1 MASKYDGLA
10 RIIIQ
15 NVGGKSNVVSLT
27 HCITRLRFKLK
38 DESKANTEVLKATD
52 GIVTVLQSGGQ
63 YQIVIGNHVPDV
75 YAVVNQIGGF
85 GGEGAAVD
93 SGEKEKMTLIDIIS
107 GIFSPLLGVLAATGM
122 VKGLLAL
129 ASFCGMSETSGTY
142 IILYSVADGF
152 FYFMPIFLGYMAAM
166 KFGMNKFVGMAIGAA
181 LVYPNIVDLT
191 SLEPIGTIF
200 AGTAFE
206 TNIYTKFLGIPVLLP
221 GGGYA
226 SSVIPVILSVFV
238 GAKIEK
244 LWKKIIPDVVKNF
257 LVPMCTLVVIIPLT
271 FLVVGPIASLAASAI
286 GWVTSGAYSLSPII
300 AGLIVGGLWQVLVI
314 FGLHWGLVPIM
325 MNNISVIGYD
335 AVLSPYFTA
344 TFAQT
349 AVIVAILIKTKDKN
363 IRSLAVPAAISGT
376 FGVTEPAIYGISLP
390 KKKPF
395 IISCIASAIGGAVI
409 GALNV
414 KCYIFGA
421 LGIFAFPSYIDKAT
435 NDLSSMYGALI
446 GVVVA
451 IVIAFVLTMIT
462 YKDEEKKPAAKIE
475 EKSAA
480 SGKSMKKSMIVSPL
494 KGMVKPLSEVEDEAF
509 SSGALGQGIA
519 IEPMEGK
526 LTAPADGTISAFFPT
541 GHAIGMTT
549 EDGAEI
555 LMHVGMDTVK
565 LEGKYFTPKAKQ
577 GDRVKKGQ
585 VLLEFDIQ
593 KIKKAGYSTVTP
605 VLITNSDQYTDIVP
619 TDAKQANRG
628 DTILTLL

>member
-238 GAKIEK
+238 GSKIER

-257 LVPMCTLVVIIPLT
+257 LVPMATLLAIVPLT
-271 FLVVGPIASLAASAI
+271 FLIVGPIANLAASAI
-286 GWVTSGAYSLSPII
+286 GWVTSSAYSLSPIV
-300 AGLIVGGLWQVLVI
+300 AGLIVGGFWQVLVI
-314 FGLHWGLVPIM
+314 FGLHWGMVPIM

-335 AVLSPYFTA
+335 AVMSPYFTA

-475 EKSAA
+475 EKPAA

>member
-93 SGEKEKMTLIDIIS
+93 SGEREKMTLIDIIS

-475 EKSAA
+475 EKPAA

-577 GDRVKKGQ
+577 GDHVKKGQ

>member
-93 SGEKEKMTLIDIIS
+93 SGEREKMTLIDIIS

-257 LVPMCTLVVIIPLT
+257 LVPMCTLLVIIPLT

-325 MNNISVIGYD
+325 MNNISILGYD
-335 AVLSPYFTA
+335 AVMSPYFTA

-475 EKSAA
+475 EKPAA

-555 LMHVGMDTVK
+555 LMHVGMNTVK

-577 GDRVKKGQ
+577 GDHVKKGQ

>member
-475 EKSAA
+475 EKPAA
-480 SGKSMKKSMIVSPL
+480 SGKSMKQSMIVSPL

-555 LMHVGMDTVK
+555 LMHVGMNTVK
-565 LEGKYFTPKAKQ
+565 LEGKYFIPKAKQ

-605 VLITNSDQYTDIVP
+605 VLITNSDQYTDIIP
-619 TDAKQANRG
+619 TDAKQVNRG

>member
-300 AGLIVGGLWQVLVI
+300 AGLIVGGFWQVLVI
-314 FGLHWGLVPIM
+314 FGLHWGMVPIM
-325 MNNISVIGYD
+325 MNNISILGYD
-335 AVLSPYFTA
+335 AVISPYFTA

-475 EKSAA
+475 EKPAA

-555 LMHVGMDTVK
+555 LMHVGMNTVK

-577 GDRVKKGQ
+577 GDHVKKGQ

>member
-475 EKSAA
+475 EKPAA

-555 LMHVGMDTVK
+555 LMHVGMNTVK

-577 GDRVKKGQ
+577 GDHVKKGQ

>member
-181 LVYPNIVDLT
+181 LVYPNIVDFT

-238 GAKIEK
+238 GSKIER

-257 LVPMCTLVVIIPLT
+257 LVPMATLLVIVPLT
-271 FLVVGPIASLAASAI
+271 FLIVGPIANLAASAI
-286 GWVTSGAYSLSPII
+286 GWVTSSAYSLSPIV
-300 AGLIVGGLWQVLVI
+300 AGLIVGGFWQVLVI
-314 FGLHWGLVPIM
+314 FGLHWGMVPIM

-335 AVLSPYFTA
+335 AVMSPYFTA

-475 EKSAA
+475 EKPAA

-577 GDRVKKGQ
+577 GDHVKKGQ

>member
-475 EKSAA
+475 EKPAA
-480 SGKSMKKSMIVSPL
+480 SGKSMKKSMTKSPL
-494 KGMVKPLSEVEDEAF
+494 PGTTSPSATRQP
-509 SSGALGQGIA
+509 GA
-519 IEPMEGK
+519 
-526 LTAPADGTISAFFPT
+526 TW
-541 GHAIGMTT
+541 
-549 EDGAEI
+549 
-555 LMHVGMDTVK
+555 
-565 LEGKYFTPKAKQ
+565 
-577 GDRVKKGQ
+577 
-585 VLLEFDIQ
+585 
-593 KIKKAGYSTVTP
+593 
-605 VLITNSDQYTDIVP
+605 
-619 TDAKQANRG
+619 
-628 DTILTLL
+628 

>member
-181 LVYPNIVDLT
+181 LVYPNIVDIT

-325 MNNISVIGYD
+325 MSNISILGYD
-335 AVLSPYFTA
+335 AVMSPYFTA

-363 IRSLAVPAAISGT
+363 IRSLAVPSAISGT

-475 EKSAA
+475 EKPAA

-555 LMHVGMDTVK
+555 LMHVGMNTVK
-565 LEGKYFTPKAKQ
+565 LEGKYFIPKAKQ

>member
-395 IISCIASAIGGAVI
+395 IISCISSAIGGAVI

-475 EKSAA
+475 EKPAA

-555 LMHVGMDTVK
+555 LMHVGMNTVK
-565 LEGKYFTPKAKQ
+565 LEGKYFIPKAKQ

-605 VLITNSDQYTDIVP
+605 VLITNSDQYTDIIP
-619 TDAKQANRG
+619 TDAKQVNRG

>member
-181 LVYPNIVDLT
+181 LVYPNIVDIT

-451 IVIAFVLTMIT
+451 IAIAFVLTMIT
-462 YKDEEKKPAAKIE
+462 YKDEEKKPEAKIE
-475 EKSAA
+475 EKPSA

-555 LMHVGMDTVK
+555 LMHVGMNTVK
-565 LEGKYFTPKAKQ
+565 LEGKYFIPKAKQ

-605 VLITNSDQYTDIVP
+605 VLITNSGQYTDIVP

>member
-475 EKSAA
+475 EKPAA

-555 LMHVGMDTVK
+555 LMHVGMNTVK

-577 GDRVKKGQ
+577 GDHVKKGQ

-605 VLITNSDQYTDIVP
+605 VLITNSDQYTDIIP
-619 TDAKQANRG
+619 TDAKQVNRG

>member
-300 AGLIVGGLWQVLVI
+300 AGLIVGGFWQVLVI
-314 FGLHWGLVPIM
+314 FGLHWGMVPIM
-325 MNNISVIGYD
+325 MNNISILGYD
-335 AVLSPYFTA
+335 AVISPYFTA

-475 EKSAA
+475 EKPAA

-577 GDRVKKGQ
+577 GDHVKKGQ

>member
-475 EKSAA
+475 EKPAA

-577 GDRVKKGQ
+577 GDHVKKGQ

>member
-206 TNIYTKFLGIPVLLP
+206 TNIYTKFLGFPVLLP

-300 AGLIVGGLWQVLVI
+300 AGLIVGGFWQVLVI
-314 FGLHWGLVPIM
+314 FGLHWGMVPIM
-325 MNNISVIGYD
+325 MNNISILGYD
-335 AVLSPYFTA
+335 AVISPYFTA

-475 EKSAA
+475 EKPAA

-577 GDRVKKGQ
+577 GDHVKKGQ

>member
-257 LVPMCTLVVIIPLT
+257 LVPMCTLLVIIPLT

-475 EKSAA
+475 EKPAA

-555 LMHVGMDTVK
+555 LMHVGMNTVK

-577 GDRVKKGQ
+577 GDHVKKGQ

-605 VLITNSDQYTDIVP
+605 VLITNSDQYTDIIP
-619 TDAKQANRG
+619 TDAKQVNRG

>member
-238 GAKIEK
+238 GSKIER

-257 LVPMCTLVVIIPLT
+257 LVPMATLLVIVPLT
-271 FLVVGPIASLAASAI
+271 FLIVGPIANLAASAI
-286 GWVTSGAYSLSPII
+286 GWVTSSAYSLSPIV
-300 AGLIVGGLWQVLVI
+300 AGLIVGGFWQVLVI
-314 FGLHWGLVPIM
+314 FGLHWGMVPIM

-335 AVLSPYFTA
+335 AVMSPYFTA

-421 LGIFAFPSYIDKAT
+421 LGIFAFPSYIDKTT

-475 EKSAA
+475 EKPAA

>member
-238 GAKIEK
+238 GSKIER

-257 LVPMCTLVVIIPLT
+257 LVPMATLLAIVPLT
-271 FLVVGPIASLAASAI
+271 FLIVGPIANLAASAI
-286 GWVTSGAYSLSPII
+286 GWVTSSAYSLSPIV
-300 AGLIVGGLWQVLVI
+300 AGLIVGGFWQVLVI
-314 FGLHWGLVPIM
+314 FGLHWGMVPIM

-335 AVLSPYFTA
+335 AVMSPYFTA

-475 EKSAA
+475 EKPAA

-577 GDRVKKGQ
+577 GDHVKKGQ

>member
-1 MASKYDGLA
+1 M
-10 RIIIQ
+10 
-15 NVGGKSNVVSLT
+15 
-27 HCITRLRFKLK
+27 
-38 DESKANTEVLKATD
+38 
-52 GIVTVLQSGGQ
+52 
-63 YQIVIGNHVPDV
+63 
-75 YAVVNQIGGF
+75 
-85 GGEGAAVD
+85 
-93 SGEKEKMTLIDIIS
+93 
-107 GIFSPLLGVLAATGM
+107 
-122 VKGLLAL
+122 
-129 ASFCGMSETSGTY
+129 
-142 IILYSVADGF
+142 
-152 FYFMPIFLGYMAAM
+152 
-166 KFGMNKFVGMAIGAA
+166 
-181 LVYPNIVDLT
+181 
-191 SLEPIGTIF
+191 
-200 AGTAFE
+200 
-206 TNIYTKFLGIPVLLP
+206 LP

-475 EKSAA
+475 EKPAA

-577 GDRVKKGQ
+577 GDHVKKGQ

>member
-181 LVYPNIVDLT
+181 LVYTNIVDLT

-475 EKSAA
+475 EKPAA

-577 GDRVKKGQ
+577 GDHVKKGQ